1 MSVEI
6 RSFKTAKK
14 ILFGRGALKQL
25 GEEAKSIGVHR
36 IAVITDVGVEK
47 AGIVDKVTAVLMQEE
62 IDYGVWNKVEPEPS
76 LTVGEAAIDFVRN
89 EKYDSVLGL
98 GGGSSLDT
106 AKVAAAAITNQ
117 GRLEDWV
124 KEPFPR
130 QPAPFL
136 LIPTTAGTGSEVSN
150 AAVFA
155 TPEVKYALYS
165 PLMYPD
171 VALVEPDLTRTLPP
185 SLTAYTGV
193 DALCHAIEA
202 YVSLDASPITDTL
215 ALKAISL
222 VTKNIRSAYKDGENM
237 YSRTS
242 MAFAALLAGMAFGNA
257 GTVLGHAC
265 GYAYVYPATSLHFPH
280 GYSIGTTMPYV
291 LEYNASA
298 SLEKHAAITELL
310 GESTEGLSLRSS
322 AFRCAVGFKK
332 LLQELDMPTSLQAVG
347 VTRGM
352 IPSIARNVFRSPKHV
367 ARNPRKVTVD
377 GMIELFTKAHDGR
390 LKSDERGETR

>member
-6 RSFKTAKK
+6 HSFKTAKK

-36 IAVITDVGVEK
+36 IAIITDHGVEK
-47 AGIVDKVTAVLMQEE
+47 AGIVDKVTAVLVQEE
-62 IDYGVWNKVEPEPS
+62 IDYDVWNQVESEPALAS
-76 LTVGEAAIDFVRN
+76 GEAAIDFVRD
-89 EKYDSVLGL
+89 EDFDSILGL

-106 AKVAAAAITNQ
+106 AKAAAAAVTNQ
-117 GRLEDWV
+117 GRLQDWV
-124 KEPFPR
+124 KEPFQR
-130 QPAPFL
+130 QPAPFI

-165 PLMYPD
+165 PLMFPD
-171 VALVEPDLTRTLPP
+171 VALVEPELTRTLPP
-185 SLTAYTGV
+185 SVTAYTGV
-193 DALCHAIEA
+193 DALCHALEA
-202 YVSLDASPITDTL
+202 YVSLKASPITDVL

-237 YSRTS
+237 DSRAG
-242 MAFAALLAGMAFGNA
+242 MALAALLAGMAFGNA

-265 GYAYVYPATSLHFPH
+265 GYAYVYPVTGLHFPH

-291 LEYNASA
+291 LEYNALA
-298 SLEKHAAITELL
+298 SLEKHATIAELL
-310 GESTEGLSLRSS
+310 GEPTAGLSLRSS

-332 LLQELDMPTSLQAVG
+332 LLRDLDMPTSLQAVG
-347 VTRGM
+347 VTQEM
-352 IPSIARNVFRSPKHV
+352 IPSIAKNVFRSPKHV
-367 ARNPRKVTVD
+367 ARNPRKVTVERLV
-377 GMIELFTKAHDGR
+377 ELFTKAYDGR
-390 LKSDERGETR
+390 LESEGEIAS